1 MLLQDEQL
9 LLRVLLFQVHVEL
22 PHPLLLNLSRSL
34 GSPTGVVQMAVCIL
48 NDTLLKTSLAGIS
61 SAAALAAAA
70 LHLASLLAGGGLP
83 ATGDGRPS
91 EASWWIGLG
100 IQQVEMENNCH
111 IMLDAITQNICQ

>member
-1 MLLQDEQL
+1 MYPE
-9 LLRVLLFQVHVEL
+9 
-22 PHPLLLNLSRSL
+22 RSA
-34 GSPTGVVQMAVCIL
+34 GSE
-48 NDTLLKTSLAGIS
+48 IS
-61 SAAALAAAA
+61 AMIGAAALAAAA
-70 LHLASLLAGGGLP
+70 LHLASLLAGGGLL